1 MMVSV
6 VANSAQAWEKIG
18 TGIIRETVIEVMDT
32 VSVLDG
38 TAINKTIVMAATPY
52 CNGYAYGEARYNQ
65 DTTTRS
71 KRTV

>member
-1 MMVSV
+1 

-18 TGIIRETVIEVMDT
+18 TGIIRETVIE
-32 VSVLDG
+32 
-38 TAINKTIVMAATPY
+38 AINKTVVMAATPY
-52 CNGYAYGEARYNQ
+52 GNGYAYGEARYNQ